1 MMRGRKQTLLRT
13 SRKRLHR
20 RPRVPSP
27 GCTLHLRGPQ
37 GLVGF
42 GRSPHPKGGG
52 GCSPGPRRTQLP
64 CHASSPRTLVRLLC
78 VHVHMVCLPT
88 ELPAPVPHDGGTRL
102 CAPLPVLPQGG
113 LEFKWVL
120 QTSSR
125 THWPPGVPGHHQ
137 SPSMAWPRPTHQ
149 CGVAASTNPTARLLP
164 CPSGRG
170 LLSGDSP
177 PNLPRL
183 CVILSPHMPSTCEPC
198 GRTQS
203 GSGED
208 RLRVPAGEGGR
219 GAFGH
224 DAPWGSSLSPP
235 LPSSRS
241 QLPAYSPT
249 APPTQPTASSGLHC
263 FPLP

>member
-1 MMRGRKQTLLRT
+1 MSIFLTVFFSKAKHCRQSTQSIRMMRGRKQTLLRT

-102 CAPLPVLPQGG
+102 CALLPVLPQGG

-137 SPSMAWPRPTHQ
+137 SPSMAWPRPPINVVWQLRQTRQPGSCLVPLAEVCSVVTVH
-149 CGVAASTNPTARLLP
+149 PTCLGSVSFCHP
-164 CPSGRG
+164 
-170 LLSGDSP
+170 
-177 PNLPRL
+177 
-183 CVILSPHMPSTCEPC
+183 TC
-198 GRTQS
+198 
-203 GSGED
+203 
-208 RLRVPAGEGGR
+208 
-219 GAFGH
+219 
-224 DAPWGSSLSPP
+224 PP
-235 LPSSRS
+235 LVSPVAGPS
-241 QLPAYSPT
+241 Q
-249 APPTQPTASSGLHC
+249 GLEKTG
-263 FPLP
+263 